1 MYRTLCTLI
10 SSSAKPG
17 RKQQKKAPKVSPAL
31 VPMVTVQSSPPKPV
45 DMFVSK
51 VKKRGMESGGVS
63 RRGVEGGGVSRRGG
77 EGGGASRRG
86 GESRGTQ
93 RRSGTEGREMPRR
106 GIVEVGSAA
115 ARRGA
120 EGGGG
125 VQKSSSGL

>member
-1 MYRTLCTLI
+1 MLCTFI

-17 RKQQKKAPKVSPAL
+17 RKQQKRAPKASPAP
-31 VPMVTVQSSPPKPV
+31 VPMVMVQSSPPKPV

-51 VKKRGMESGGVS
+51 VKKRG
-63 RRGVEGGGVSRRGG
+63 VEGGGVSRRGG
-77 EGGGASRRG
+77 EGGGALRRG

-93 RRSGTEGREMPRR
+93 RRTGTEGREMPRR
-106 GIVEVGSAA
+106 GVVEVGSAA

-120 EGGGG
+120 ESGGG